1 MATNSDVMIKISHK
15 KLWFVTK
22 TMQTTYN
29 DNHNQPL
36 QDGFCHQGYINKNDS
51 RDGLFIGGAMPTE
64 PAPTCYTLWTSV
76 IFPLSKQHNVCHDMA
91 MPNTAGNRSDTMW
104 WTLKTKYLLACDTE
118 SCRDDNSYSLPV
130 ISKLLIC
137 RCLVPSDLIG
147 IIRNMVI
154 NYSVLSS
161 RLHSGYS
168 GCHNSSFTMTVNSLF
183 LSYGIGERKWSALDA
198 SFE

>member
-1 MATNSDVMIKISHK
+1 MVCSLAVPCQH
-15 KLWFVTK
+15 
-22 TMQTTYN
+22 
-29 DNHNQPL
+29 
-36 QDGFCHQGYINKNDS
+36 
-51 RDGLFIGGAMPTE
+51 
-64 PAPTCYTLWTSV
+64 APTCYILWTSV
-76 IFPLSKQHNVCHDMA
+76 ISHFLNNTMSANLNDMA
-91 MPNTAGNRSDTMW
+91 MPNTAGSRSDTMW
-104 WTLKTKYLLACDTE
+104 WALKTKYLLACDTE

-147 IIRNMVI
+147 IVRNMVI
-154 NYSVLSS
+154 NYSVLSG

-183 LSYGIGERKWSALDA
+183 LSYGIGERKWSVLDA

>member
-1 MATNSDVMIKISHK
+1 MVCSLAVPCQLNLHQLATHCGRRSFYHFLNN
-15 KLWFVTK
+15 
-22 TMQTTYN
+22 TMSAN
-29 DNHNQPL
+29 LN
-36 QDGFCHQGYINKNDS
+36 
-51 RDGLFIGGAMPTE
+51 
-64 PAPTCYTLWTSV
+64 
-76 IFPLSKQHNVCHDMA
+76 DMA

-118 SCRDDNSYSLPV
+118 RCRDDNSYSLPV

-154 NYSVLSS
+154 NYSVLSG

>member
-1 MATNSDVMIKISHK
+1 MIHETVCSLAVPCQLNLHK
-15 KLWFVTK
+15 L
-22 TMQTTYN
+22 
-29 DNHNQPL
+29 H
-36 QDGFCHQGYINKNDS
+36 
-51 RDGLFIGGAMPTE
+51 
-64 PAPTCYTLWTSV
+64 TLWTSV
-76 IFPLSKQHNVCHDMA
+76 IFHFLNNTMSANLNDMA

-104 WTLKTKYLLACDTE
+104 WALKTKYLLACDTE
-118 SCRDDNSYSLPV
+118 SCRDDNLYSLPV
-130 ISKLLIC
+130 ISNLLIC

-154 NYSVLSS
+154 NYSVLSG

-183 LSYGIGERKWSALDA
+183 LSYGIGERKWSVLYA

>member
-1 MATNSDVMIKISHK
+1 MDLH
-15 KLWFVTK
+15 
-22 TMQTTYN
+22 
-29 DNHNQPL
+29 NH
-36 QDGFCHQGYINKNDS
+36 S
-51 RDGLFIGGAMPTE
+51 
-64 PAPTCYTLWTSV
+64 PTCYTLHALWTSV
-76 IFPLSKQHNVCHDMA
+76 IFHFPNNTMSANLNDMA

-104 WTLKTKYLLACDTE
+104 WALKTKYLLACDTE

-154 NYSVLSS
+154 NYSVLSG

-168 GCHNSSFTMTVNSLF
+168 WCHNSSFTAYEWSVYQCFSCYKCVSPNKAIIESVNGLMP
-183 LSYGIGERKWSALDA
+183 LSELALA
-198 SFE
+198 

>member
-1 MATNSDVMIKISHK
+1 MIHETVCS
-15 KLWFVTK
+15 LAVPC
-22 TMQTTYN
+22 QLN
-29 DNHNQPL
+29 L
-36 QDGFCHQGYINKNDS
+36 HQ
-51 RDGLFIGGAMPTE
+51 LH
-64 PAPTCYTLWTSV
+64 TLWTSV
-76 IFPLSKQHNVCHDMA
+76 IFHFLNNTMSANLNDMA

-104 WTLKTKYLLACDTE
+104 WALKTKYLLACDTE
-118 SCRDDNSYSLPV
+118 SCRDDNLYSLPA

-154 NYSVLSS
+154 NYSVLSG

-168 GCHNSSFTMTVNSLF
+168 GCQNSSFTMTVNSLF
-183 LSYGIGERKWSALDA
+183 LSYGIGERKWSALYA